1 VIRKFGSHARW
12 LAGAT
17 YRQARRIVVMV
28 VGGTVLLA
36 GLVMIFTPGP
46 AVVVVPLG
54 LSILAIEF
62 VWARRWLK
70 KLKEG
75 GAAMARSVGVG
86 GQSAQAPAG
95 PAEEP
100 VPGEAPGETG
110 GKAAAESQPPAR
122 EGD

>member
-1 VIRKFGSHARW
+1 VFRKLGSHARW

-36 GLVMIFTPGP
+36 GLIMIFTPGP
-46 AVVVVPLG
+46 AVVVIPLG

-70 KLKEG
+70 RLKDG

-86 GQSAQAPAG
+86 GKGAKA
-95 PAEEP
+95 AEESTEEP
-100 VPGEAPGETG
+100 PGESGEES
-110 GKAAAESQPPAR
+110 AAEPAADAPPPRAR
-122 EGD
+122 EGG

>member
-1 VIRKFGSHARW
+1 VIRRIGRKARW
-12 LAGAT
+12 LAEAT
-17 YRQARRIVVMV
+17 YRQGRRIVVIV

-36 GLVMIFTPGP
+36 GLVMVVTPGP

-62 VWARRWLK
+62 VWARRWLR

-86 GQSAQAPAG
+86 RS
-95 PAEEP
+95 
-100 VPGEAPGETG
+100 PG
-110 GKAAAESQPPAR
+110 QPPPEHG
-122 EGD
+122 EGESGPPTQKGG